1 MLTLLAFAGNLLGTF
16 ISKFGLILMKMVHL
30 NKEKETGEEED
41 KKSIYCRGLWW
52 LGFASI
58 MCGVMFC
65 FFTLAYLSLILVGAT
80 LILGVA
86 FNTLLSI
93 KLLGEQFVWKYDLP
107 ALSLM
112 CIGALLL
119 TLCAVPEEN
128 LMTYEQM
135 VGFLD
140 TA

>member
-1 MLTLLAFAGNLLGTF
+1 MLTLLAFAGNVLGTF

-52 LGFASI
+52 LGFATI
-58 MCGVMFC
+58 MCGVFIC
-65 FFTLAYLSLILVGAT
+65 FFTLPYVSLVLVAAA

-86 FNTLLSI
+86 FNTVLSI
-93 KLLGEQFVWKYDLP
+93 KLLGEQLIWKYDLP

-119 TLCAVPEEN
+119 TLCSVPEEN
-128 LMTYEQM
+128 LMTYDQM
-135 VGFLD
+135 IAFLE